1 MRPRLAA
8 RHRAARL
15 GLAALLGILFGAT
28 LFGEV
33 FISPLPPGSP
43 AWLGVAPLFV
53 VVFLPPALSLFLDA
67 PVRRSWRVLLV
78 ALVTLALLVVG
89 IPLVSNIFMASINPI
104 SGVNYALG
112 TALIY
117 AYIASIPLTITAA
130 AAFTVGGV
138 GGYADRWA
146 LTAPIA
152 GALAWAAIGVVVLPA
167 AYAWYYRINPCQNTP
182 FCFSDAIFSLLVII
196 VVGGLVVAPLGGLL
210 GGALRARVGR
220 SAPAVSG
227 GEATSAPL
235 PTRR

>member
-1 MRPRLAA
+1 MRPRLSA
-8 RHRAARL
+8 RYRAARL
-15 GLAALLGILFGAT
+15 GLAAVLGILFGAT

-33 FISPLPPGSP
+33 YLFPLPPGSP
-43 AWLGVAPLFV
+43 AWLGVVPLFV
-53 VVFLPPALSLFLDA
+53 VVFFPPAFSLFLDA
-67 PVRRSWRVLLV
+67 AVRRSWRVLLV

-117 AYIASIPLTITAA
+117 AYIASIPLIITAA

-138 GGYADRWA
+138 GGYAARWA
-146 LTAPIA
+146 LTAMGA

-167 AYAWYYRINPCQNTP
+167 AYAWYYRINPCQNIT
-182 FCFSDAIFSLLVII
+182 FCFSDAIYSGLVII
-196 VVGGLVVAPLGGLL
+196 VVGGLVAAPLGGLC

-220 SAPAVSG
+220 SAQAVQG
-227 GEATSAPL
+227 GGATSASL
-235 PTRR
+235 PTRG